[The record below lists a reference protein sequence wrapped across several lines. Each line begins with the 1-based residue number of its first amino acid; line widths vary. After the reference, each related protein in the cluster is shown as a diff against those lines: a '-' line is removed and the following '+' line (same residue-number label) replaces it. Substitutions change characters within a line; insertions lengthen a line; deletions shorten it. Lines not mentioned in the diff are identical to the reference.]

1 MKNYS
6 GFTLTELL
14 IVVALAAIM
23 VAMGMPHFGDM
34 VNDNRRAAEVNRFVT
49 SLNLA
54 RTEALKRRTT
64 VTVCKSSDPLNPT
77 PDCDTSAKWEDGW
90 LIFVNLDGDDSPAAV
105 DAGETVL
112 RVSAEIESDID
123 ITGFGDFANHVSYGF
138 DGSLRV
144 PATSTGGRF
153 NFCDDRG
160 PPAAR
165 AVLINNTGRARLS
178 TDTDADGIHEDEAN
192 NDLTC

>member
-6 GFTLTELL
+6 GFTLVELL
-14 IVVALAAIM
+14 IVIALAAIM
-23 VAMGMPHFGDM
+23 VAMGMPHFGEM
-34 VNDNRRAAEVNRFVT
+34 VKDNRRAAEVNRFVS

-64 VTVCKSSDPLNPT
+64 VTVCKTSAPLAVT
-77 PDCDTSAKWEDGW
+77 PDCDVAASWEDGW

-105 DAGETVL
+105 DGGETVL
-112 RVSAEIESDID
+112 RVSDAIGNDITL
-123 ITGFGDFANHVSYGF
+123 TGFGDFGNHVSYGF
-138 DGSLRV
+138 DGTLRV

-153 NFCDDRG
+153 TFCDDRG
-160 PPAAR
+160 APAAR

-178 TDTDADGIHEDEAN
+178 TDTDADDIHEDEAN

>member
-1 MKNYS
+1 MKKHS
-6 GFTLTELL
+6 GFTLTELI
-14 IVVALAAIM
+14 IVIVLAAIM
-23 VAMGMPHFGDM
+23 VAMGLPHFGEM
-34 VNDNRRAAEVNRFVT
+34 VKDNRRAAEVNRFVT

-54 RTEALKRRTT
+54 RSEALKRRTT
-64 VTVCKSSDPLNPT
+64 LTVCKSSNSTVANPA
-77 PDCDTSAKWEDGW
+77 CDTSASWEDGW
-90 LIFVNLDGDDSPAAV
+90 IIFVNTDGDDSPAAV
-105 DAGETVL
+105 DGGETVL
-112 RVSAEIESDID
+112 RASAPVGNDIAV
-123 ITGFGDFANHVSYGF
+123 TGFGSFTDHISYGF

-160 PPAAR
+160 APAAR
-165 AVLINNTGRARLS
+165 AVLVNNTGRARLS